1 MHLQGTITE
10 LRQAGAKAKLVK
22 AVVKQQLEI
31 GRLILDEETRGTLI
45 ETAKE
50 LASDA
55 SVIESQLL
63 EWERMGIGRKGRFAI
78 NQK

>member
-1 MHLQGTITE
+1 MRLQGSITE
-10 LRQAGAKAKLVK
+10 LRQAGAKIKLVK
-22 AVVKQQLEI
+22 AAVKVQLEI
-31 GRLILDEETRGTLI
+31 GRLIMDEDTRATLI

-63 EWERMGIGRKGRFAI
+63 EWERIGIGNKNYAV
-78 NQK
+78 NKN